1 MAPLEHISRNGKQLG
16 AVLRRCRKQSGH
28 TQTQL
33 GAIIGKRQ
41 ATISDHETGQSGMS
55 LDTVFSILNA
65 LELEMVVR
73 PRSKGDVR
81 SFGDLF

>member
-1 MAPLEHISRNGKQLG
+1 MEHVSRDEKQLG
-16 AVLRRCRKQSGH
+16 AVIRRCRKQSGH
-28 TQTQL
+28 TQAQL
-33 GAIIGKRQ
+33 GVIIGKRQ
-41 ATISDHETGQSGMS
+41 ATISDLESGVRGMS

-73 PRSKGDVR
+73 PRSKADVN

>member
-1 MAPLEHISRNGKQLG
+1 MDHISRNEKQLG
-16 AVLRRCRKQSGH
+16 AVIRRCRKQSGH
-28 TQTQL
+28 TQAQL

-41 ATISDHETGQSGMS
+41 ATISDLESGHSGMS

-73 PRSKGDVR
+73 PRSKADVQ

>member
-1 MAPLEHISRNGKQLG
+1 MDHISRNEKQLG
-16 AVLRRCRKQSGH
+16 AVIRRCRKQSGH
-28 TQTQL
+28 TQAQL

-41 ATISDHETGQSGMS
+41 ATISDLESGHSGMS